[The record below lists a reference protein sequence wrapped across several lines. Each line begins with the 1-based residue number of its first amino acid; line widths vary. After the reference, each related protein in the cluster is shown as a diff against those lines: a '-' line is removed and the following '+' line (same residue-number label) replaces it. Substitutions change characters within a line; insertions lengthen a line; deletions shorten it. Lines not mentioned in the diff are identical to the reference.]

1 MQEAAPRGGSGTTSP
16 GFTLLGTSRS
26 GTPGSRGSLPQERDI
41 VALGI
46 IAAALIMFVGHA
58 AAAVPG
64 ILRFIEGNG
73 EGPAAYLASALLL
86 NTALIL
92 FGWRRHSELTKEIHA
107 RRMAEQ
113 QARELAFTDPLTGSL
128 NRRSIGPEVDRL
140 VTEASASANEYA
152 AVAFVMLDLDHF
164 KQINDLNGHRAGDT
178 LLVTLAE
185 RVRCAL
191 PPGSMLARLGGDE
204 FACAIPYDRRDAAAI
219 DRVACS
225 IISAAREPFDV
236 PGGQLAISI
245 SVGIA
250 CSSGLPDNCESA
262 AEEMLH
268 MADMAMYHAKK
279 NGRNRYDWFEPKM
292 EQDLRSRAELENG
305 ILAGIARGEFI
316 PYYEQQVDIVSGKLT
331 GFEMLARWQ
340 SPHLGLVG
348 PDRFIPVAEELGVI
362 SDLSESVIAQ
372 ALRDARDWSSHL
384 TLAVNIS
391 PVQMRD
397 PWFAQR
403 LLKLMAEANFPPD
416 RLEIEITEM
425 CLNENI
431 GLVRSLITSLKNQG
445 VTVSLD
451 DFGVGYATL
460 AQLRALPF
468 DRIKIDR
475 AFISR
480 LARSE
485 DTETVVSTIA
495 SIGEGMNLPVTAEGI
510 ENESLRNSL
519 QRIGTFKGQGYFY
532 GRPETAE
539 QVRARLKSEAR
550 LAHDGAAPLA
560 PPEDE
565 LRAIIG

>member
-1 MQEAAPRGGSGTTSP
+1 MSESDPGLEKEAAQAGKVLP
-16 GFTLLGTSRS
+16 G
-26 GTPGSRGSLPQERDI
+26 ERDI
-41 VALGI
+41 IALGI

-64 ILRFIEGNG
+64 VLRFIEGNG
-73 EGPAAYLASALLL
+73 DGPAAYLASALLL

-92 FGWRRHSELTKEIHA
+92 FGWHRHNELMKEIRS
-107 RRMAEQ
+107 RRKAEE

-140 VTEASASANEYA
+140 VAEAKNSGNEHA

-178 LLVTLAE
+178 LLVTMAD
-185 RVRCAL
+185 RVRDVL
-191 PPGSMLARLGGDE
+191 PDAACLARLGGDE
-204 FACAIPYDRRDAAAI
+204 FACVIPYDGRDAASI
-219 DRVACS
+219 DRVACA
-225 IISAAREPFDV
+225 IISAARQPFEV
-236 PGGQLAISI
+236 AGGELAVSL

-250 CSSGLPDNCESA
+250 CSSGLPEACESA

-292 EQDLRSRAELENG
+292 EHDLRSRAELENG
-305 ILAGIARGEFI
+305 ILAGITRGEFV
-316 PYYEQQVDIVSGKLT
+316 PFYEQQVDIATGELT
-331 GFEMLARWQ
+331 GFEMLARWN
-340 SPHLGLVG
+340 SPNLGLVS

-362 SDLSESVIAQ
+362 ADLSEGVIAQ
-372 ALRDARDWSSHL
+372 ALRDARDWDPRL

-403 LLKLMAEANFPPD
+403 LLKLMAEANFPPE

-431 GLVRSLITSLKNQG
+431 GLVRSLVTSLKNQG
-445 VTVSLD
+445 VKVSLD

-475 AFISR
+475 QFISR

-485 DTETVVSTIA
+485 DTASVVSTIA

-510 ENESLRNSL
+510 ENESLRDSL
-519 QRIGTFKGQGYFY
+519 RRIGTFKGQGYFY

-539 QVRARLKSEAR
+539 QVRARLRSEAR
-550 LAHDGAAPLA
+550 LAVDGRERLA
-560 PPEDE
+560 LAGTD
-565 LRAIIG
+565 LRAAGA